1 LHLDLIAS
9 SSLKLRL
16 FIYLFVYLLFI
27 GFYFEVYQCQMT
39 VTYSSSCSNS
49 TLSTFARLLLLWRG
63 SVYKIIYKDLLIFL
77 LLHYTLNLVYRH
89 ALDSSQ
95 QRTFYQVSQ
104 LFAAGKEYIPITFV
118 LSFFVNQI
126 ASRWWTNFLNISWPD
141 RIASIIGC
149 YIKGNDERAR
159 LIRRTLVRYINLS
172 ALFVLRDISTAV
184 KKRFP
189 TMNHLV
195 SSGFITET
203 ELKMHELAVETHSS
217 VYLFWLPL
225 QWAVNLVDKARIEG
239 RIESMVNYKN
249 MIREITRIR
258 GTIGMMSALDWVPVP
273 LVYTQVVTIAVYSFF
288 LICLLSRQ
296 FDLNSDEALE
306 ASYFPFFT
314 LLEFTFYVGL
324 LKVAEVLLN
333 PFGEDDDDFEVNYI
347 IDRNIHISYL
357 IVDDLYDRLPPIKED
372 MHWKKDG
379 IKTPDAKSKLN
390 PKRPPFKPS
399 VAGLE
404 IPLHLQSVVESNVE
418 VRGATDRRKL
428 SMADLVTQVMNMRA
442 TRQNSVQHNSRI
454 LLPTTK
460 E

>member
-1 LHLDLIAS
+1 
-9 SSLKLRL
+9 
-16 FIYLFVYLLFI
+16 
-27 GFYFEVYQCQMT
+27 MT

-77 LLHYTLNLVYRH
+77 LLHYTLNLVYRY

-95 QRTFYQVSQ
+95 QHTFYQISQ

-126 ASRWWTNFLNISWPD
+126 ANRWWTNFLNICWPD

-149 YIKGNDERAR
+149 YIRGNDERAR

-195 SSGFITET
+195 TSGFITET
-203 ELKMHELAVETHSS
+203 ELKMHELSVETHKS

-225 QWAVNLVDKARIEG
+225 QWAVNLVDKARMEG

-249 MIREITRIR
+249 MIRHSSCITQEITQIR

-314 LLEFTFYVGL
+314 VLEFIFYVGL

-333 PFGEDDDDFEVNYI
+333 PFGEDDDDFESIGIVCLVNYI

-357 IVDDLYDRLPPIKED
+357 IVDDLYDSLPPIKED

-379 IKTPDAKSKLN
+379 IKTPDTKSKLH

-404 IPLHLQSVVESNVE
+404 IPLHLQSVVENSVE
-418 VRGATDRRKL
+418 ARGGTDRRKL

>member
-1 LHLDLIAS
+1 
-9 SSLKLRL
+9 
-16 FIYLFVYLLFI
+16 
-27 GFYFEVYQCQMT
+27 MT

-63 SVYKIIYKDLLIFL
+63 SVYKIIYKDLLIYL

-95 QRTFYQVSQ
+95 QRTFYQISQ

-126 ASRWWTNFLNISWPD
+126 ANRWWTNFLNICWPD

-149 YIKGNDERAR
+149 YVRGNDERAR

-203 ELKMHELAVETHSS
+203 ELKMHELSVETHKS

-225 QWAVNLVDKARIEG
+225 QWAVNLVDKARMEG

-249 MIREITRIR
+249 MIREITQIR

-273 LVYTQVVTIAVYSFF
+273 LVYTQ
-288 LICLLSRQ
+288 

-314 LLEFTFYVGL
+314 VLEFIFYVGL

-357 IVDDLYDRLPPIKED
+357 IVDDLYDSLPPIKED

-379 IKTPDAKSKLN
+379 IKTPDTKSKLH

-404 IPLHLQSVVESNVE
+404 IPLHLQSVVENSVE
-418 VRGATDRRKL
+418 ARGGTDRRKL

>member
-1 LHLDLIAS
+1 
-9 SSLKLRL
+9 
-16 FIYLFVYLLFI
+16 
-27 GFYFEVYQCQMT
+27 MT

-95 QRTFYQVSQ
+95 QRTFYQISQ

-126 ASRWWTNFLNISWPD
+126 ASRWWTNFLNICWPD
-141 RIASIIGC
+141 SKMMMKFPISRIASIIGC
-149 YIKGNDERAR
+149 YVRGNDERAR

-203 ELKMHELAVETHSS
+203 ELKMHELSVETHKS

-225 QWAVNLVDKARIEG
+225 QWAVNLVDKARMEG

-249 MIREITRIR
+249 MIREITQIR

-314 LLEFTFYVGL
+314 VLEFIFYVGL

-357 IVDDLYDRLPPIKED
+357 IVDDLYDSLPPIKED

-379 IKTPDAKSKLN
+379 IKTPDTKSKLH

-404 IPLHLQSVVESNVE
+404 IPLHLQSVVENNIE
-418 VRGATDRRKL
+418 ARGGTDRRKL